1 MGIKG
6 KMVSNVTE
14 GIKSITRFEDSP
26 GQRVWG
32 NYGMVYRPYWVL
44 EVGAEFQGNDGQRV
58 TGAKAVKLVVSKSN
72 RRFNVYEGLKM
83 LWREKGNTCGVA
95 DSGSSSGV

>member
-32 NYGMVYRPYWVL
+32 NYGMVYRPYCVL

-58 TGAKAVKLVVSKSN
+58 IGAKAVKLVVSKSN

-83 LWREKGNTCGVA
+83 LWREKGNTCVVA